1 MPYQSVQSAQNGNNL
16 MQCYDAMYYSYCGP
30 DTNSF
35 ISIQVVL
42 CYMQSSTSSQ
52 QFWVR
57 HTTIISAAMPIK

>member
-1 MPYQSVQSAQNGNNL
+1 MTYQSVLSAHNGNNL
-16 MQCYDAMYYSYCGP
+16 MQSYDAMYYSYCDP
-30 DTNSF
+30 NTNSF

-57 HTTIISAAMPIK
+57 HTIIISVAMPIK